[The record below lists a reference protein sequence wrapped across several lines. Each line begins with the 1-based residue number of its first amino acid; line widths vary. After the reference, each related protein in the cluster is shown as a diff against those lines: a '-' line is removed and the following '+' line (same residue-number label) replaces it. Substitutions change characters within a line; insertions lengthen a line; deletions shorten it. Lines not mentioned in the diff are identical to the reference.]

1 LIGTWLTQGFTLNA
15 SGDADGVFSFFD
27 RYEWL
32 PGGHFLAHTVTGQL
46 GETLIQ
52 GLEVIGYEGRV
63 LRATSYDSL
72 GIVTHYKATLKGRH
86 WSMVGEKERFSG
98 RFHRTGDRLEGTWE
112 RRTGR
117 GIWRPMTHVAL
128 TRIGM

>member
-1 LIGTWLTQGFTLNA
+1 MRPLGRLIGTWLTQGLTLNTA
-15 SGDADGVFSFFD
+15 GDTDSVFAFFD

-46 GETLIQ
+46 GETPLQ

-72 GIVTHYKATLKGRH
+72 GIVTHYKATLK
-86 WSMVGEKERFSG
+86 
-98 RFHRTGDRLEGTWE
+98 DRQPPAHG
-112 RRTGR
+112 
-117 GIWRPMTHVAL
+117 
-128 TRIGM
+128 